1 MMLKIAA
8 SFVLLISLTSVVVSQ
23 SKTGTGKWLKGTWEG
38 TGYQTDNN
46 ETWTMKLTV
55 RGNRYEIEYPS
66 LNCGGKWIPLSISR
80 SRARFIEKI
89 TLGIET
95 CTDNGNVV
103 IERLSRRQIAY
114 RYANRRTRQ
123 VTASAILNRKK

>member
-1 MMLKIAA
+1 MLKIVA

-23 SKTGTGKWLKGTWEG
+23 SKTATGKWLNGTWEG
-38 TGYQTDNN
+38 TGYQTDND

-55 RGNRYEIEYPS
+55 RVNRYEIEYPS
-66 LNCGGKWIPLSISR
+66 LKCGGKWIPLRINR

-95 CTDNGNVV
+95 CTDNGSLV

-114 RYANRRTRQ
+114 RYTNRGTRE
-123 VTASAILNRKK
+123 VTASAILNRNK

>member
-1 MMLKIAA
+1 MLKIVATL
-8 SFVLLISLTSVVVSQ
+8 VLLVSLTSVVVSQ
-23 SKTGTGKWLKGTWEG
+23 TAPSKWLNGTWEG
-38 TGYQTDNN
+38 TGYQTDND

-55 RGNRYEIEYPS
+55 RRNRYKIEYPS
-66 LNCGGKWIPLSISR
+66 LKCGGKWIPLSINS

-89 TLGIET
+89 TVGIET

-114 RYANRRTRQ
+114 RYANRGTRE
-123 VTASAILNRKK
+123 VTASAILNRKR